1 MARGFLQRIIDL
13 QCTYGFP
20 EYDILEVENPAN
32 TTKFAE
38 LLEEL
43 EETRNLLLTYRM
55 IHYNEMIPDIPLNII
70 NRENNSSNQY
80 FEFSRRPKP

>member
-20 EYDILEVENPAN
+20 EYDILEVENPAS
-32 TTKFAE
+32 TTKFEE

-43 EETRNLLLTYRM
+43 EETRNLLLAYRI
-55 IHYNEMIPDIPLNII
+55 IHLT
-70 NRENNSSNQY
+70 
-80 FEFSRRPKP
+80 K